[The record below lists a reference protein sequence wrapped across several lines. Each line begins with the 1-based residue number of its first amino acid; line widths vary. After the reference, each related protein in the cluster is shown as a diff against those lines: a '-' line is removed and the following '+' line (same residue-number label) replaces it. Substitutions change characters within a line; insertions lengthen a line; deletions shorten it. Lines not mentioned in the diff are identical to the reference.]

1 MCNTICIWA
10 KCINMFFILSP
21 PGYPTGI
28 FFASIH
34 FYLSISD
41 AFHKYK
47 GSPQH
52 TYARTA
58 LFIIYIY
65 VFPSW
70 WFDMNIV
77 YIEQHLP
84 KIHHIDPNKKVAV
97 LQKTLSKSFRKWK
110 LFLFWITLHCNM
122 FSWVQLNKNPHCFG
136 QWLGAAQEQAI
147 LWTKDGL
154 VYYVYMHHSAAKSE
168 VKSISLVGVSVR
180 DNTDICHYCD
190 VIMSQVASHITNLT
204 IVYWTV
210 YSGVDQRTHQS
221 FA

>member
-52 TYARTA
+52 TYARIA
-58 LFIIYIY
+58 LFITYIYIY
-65 VFPSW
+65 FP
-70 WFDMNIV
+70 NIV

-84 KIHHIDPNKKVAV
+84 KIHHIDQNKKVAV

-110 LFLFWITLHCNM
+110 LLLFWFILHYNM
-122 FSWVQLNKNPHCFG
+122 FLRLQLIK
-136 QWLGAAQEQAI
+136 
-147 LWTKDGL
+147 
-154 VYYVYMHHSAAKSE
+154 
-168 VKSISLVGVSVR
+168 
-180 DNTDICHYCD
+180 
-190 VIMSQVASHITNLT
+190 SQVVSGNGLAPHRNWQFSEPKMAYFFRYICITRPRRMKWKASLLSVCPSGTTRIFVITGT
-204 IVYWTV
+204 
-210 YSGVDQRTHQS
+210 S
-221 FA
+221 